1 MRLGE
6 LVDVPLTPP
15 AADVEITG
23 LAFDNRAVE
32 PGTLFFCVPGFTR
45 DGHDYAADAIARGAA
60 ALVVE
65 RELDVDVPQVRVPS
79 ARAAMAP
86 VAARFCGD
94 PTARLTVVGVTGTN
108 GKTTSCFLI
117 RELLEAGGIPTA
129 LLGTVKS
136 VVGGRE
142 APLERTTPEAIELQR
157 AFAAMLDA
165 GDRACAMEVS
175 SHALELHRVD
185 AIHWSVAVF
194 TNLYREHLDW
204 HGSAER
210 YAADKLRL
218 ARLEEVETVVANARD
233 PRLAGLFELPKRVL
247 AFGRAPGFE
256 PSAEGIVREG
266 ATVIP
271 AERVPLLGTH
281 NLLNVCAALAAL
293 EALGVELPDPAAA
306 LEDFEPLPHRL
317 EPVAGTPGP
326 ALWVND
332 SISTTPE
339 STMAALEA
347 FRGRPLIVIAGGFD
361 RRQDYG
367 ELGRALAESA
377 RVVIGV
383 PDTGGRIVQAVREAG
398 ASDCRTYEAADLAEA
413 VAIAARHAGPDS
425 VVLLSPAA
433 PSFGAYRDFEARGRH
448 FRELALAS
456 GG

>member
-1 MRLGE
+1 MKFSDADGLRVGLWGAGRETASFAAAAARHLPRCQLAVVATDAPATAEERERMPAGAAFVCGE
-6 LVDVPLTPP
+6 Q
-15 AADVEITG
+15 
-23 LAFDNRAVE
+23 AVE
-32 PGTLFFCVPGFTR
+32 ALAACDLVVRSPGISIHRPE
-45 DGHDYAADAIARGAA
+45 HA
-60 ALVVE
+60 ALV
-65 RELDVDVPQVRVPS
+65 
-79 ARAAMAP
+79 ARG
-86 VAARFCGD
+86 VTVT
-94 PTARLTVVGVTGTN
+94 TATSLWLAEQAGRAVVGVTGTK
-108 GKTTSCFLI
+108 GKSTTASLI
-117 RELLEAGGIPTA
+117 AHLLRAAGASAELAGNVGRPVLELLDRPAPDYYVVELSSFQISDLAAGP
-129 LLGTVKS
+129 
-136 VVGGRE
+136 R
-142 APLERTTPEAIELQR
+142 
-157 AFAAMLDA
+157 
-165 GDRACAMEVS
+165 
-175 SHALELHRVD
+175 
-185 AIHWSVAVF
+185 VAVF

-306 LEDFEPLPHRL
+306 LEGFEPLPHRL